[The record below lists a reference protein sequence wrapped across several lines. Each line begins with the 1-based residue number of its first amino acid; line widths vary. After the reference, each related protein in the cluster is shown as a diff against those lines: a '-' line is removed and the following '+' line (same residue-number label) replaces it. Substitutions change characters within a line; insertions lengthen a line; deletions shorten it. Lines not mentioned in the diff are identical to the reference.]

1 MKLRH
6 PENAFVFIVGSPR
19 SGTSILGEILDRHDL
34 ISQWYEPYFV
44 WDHYFRNHPDDVRS
58 EREAT
63 PRVAKQIRNDF
74 FRYLKNSQAILVVDK
89 SPRNSLKI
97 PFIRKIFP
105 EAQFIHLIRDGR
117 DVTLSIHKEWLRR
130 NQIVNDP
137 SQRNRFNYVKAFQFW
152 HGWLDLQPML
162 QDKLRAIW
170 FETNGHFIDTSKH
183 LNRTRWK
190 GAVGWG
196 PRFRKWERV
205 FEEKSNLEFNAYQW
219 LKCIES
225 IHDSWDVIPQ
235 EKKLEIRYE
244 EMIGGANKT
253 ITKIINFLGLEATD
267 RFLSSLPVLKKS
279 NYNKWQQEFS
289 KNQIDEISPILSPM
303 LNKLG
308 Y

>member
-1 MKLRH
+1 MEHRH
-6 PENAFVFIVGSPR
+6 PGNAFVFIVGSPR

-34 ISQWYEPYFV
+34 ISQWFEPYFV
-44 WDHYFRNHPDDVRS
+44 WDHYFRNHPDDGRS
-58 EREAT
+58 DREAT
-63 PRVAKQIRNDF
+63 PRVVNQIRNDF
-74 FRYLKNSQAILVVDK
+74 FRYLKKSQSTLVVDK

-105 EAQFIHLIRDGR
+105 EARFIHILRDGR

-130 NQIVNDP
+130 KQIVNDP
-137 SQRNRFNYVKAFQFW
+137 SQRNRFKYAKALQVW
-152 HGWLDLQPML
+152 RWLDMQPML

-170 FETNGHFIDTSKH
+170 FETNGHFIDRSKH
-183 LNRTRWK
+183 LNFTRWN

-196 PRFRKWERV
+196 PRFKNWERV
-205 FEEKSNLEFNAYQW
+205 FDENSNLEFNAYQW
-219 LKCIES
+219 LKCVES
-225 IHDSWDVIPQ
+225 IRDSWDVIPQ
-235 EKKLEIRYE
+235 EKRLDIRYE
-244 EMIGGANKT
+244 EMIGRGSQT

-267 RFLSSLPVLKKS
+267 RFLSSLPVLKKG

-289 KNQIDEISPILSPM
+289 KNQIDDISSILNPM